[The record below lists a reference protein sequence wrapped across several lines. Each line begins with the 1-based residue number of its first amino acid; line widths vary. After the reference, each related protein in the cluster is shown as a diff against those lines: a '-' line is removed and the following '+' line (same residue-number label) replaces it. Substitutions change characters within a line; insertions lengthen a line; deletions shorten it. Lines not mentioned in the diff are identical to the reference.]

1 MNKSCSTS
9 HINLINGASKGR
21 KKNGSP
27 QCHTR
32 SFSPLRQVL
41 TSHLP
46 SRTPCLLMEES
57 PRSSCTPAAQES
69 WIAES
74 QIYLESFSFQI
85 NHLAWI
91 GSMHRS
97 PRTQDILQPACAV
110 LLIAC
115 RDKGWW
121 QKIGQAKQKPHEN
134 RRQYQKGKQKSKL
147 SWGPL
152 GWCDIFKYD

>member
-115 RDKGWW
+115 RDKGDDRKSVRLNRSHT
-121 QKIGQAKQKPHEN
+121 KIEGNTKKEN
-134 RRQYQKGKQKSKL
+134 RSQNCRGA
-147 SWGPL
+147 G
-152 GWCDIFKYD
+152 